1 MWPCSPASTTGPRH
15 SWRDLGGAYAL
26 EAERKMG
33 QMLRETERNPGAKP
47 SKTDGGHMESPPSN
61 VPTLADL
68 GLTKR
73 ESPEAKILATM
84 PTPGVIVYYISNTL
98 FILGTRTLPRW
109 SL

>member
-1 MWPCSPASTTGPRH
+1 
-15 SWRDLGGAYAL
+15 
-26 EAERKMG
+26 
-33 QMLRETERNPGAKP
+33 
-47 SKTDGGHMESPPSN
+47 MESPPSN